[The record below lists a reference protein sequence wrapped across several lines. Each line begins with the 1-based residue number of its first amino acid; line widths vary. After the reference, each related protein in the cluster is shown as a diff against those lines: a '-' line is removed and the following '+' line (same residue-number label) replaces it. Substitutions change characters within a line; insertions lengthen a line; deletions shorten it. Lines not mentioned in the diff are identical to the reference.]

1 MEKVVDEVEKS
12 VGRLKKNVKIAVM
25 GCVVNGPGEAKDAD
39 IAVCGGGDGKAA
51 LYEKGRF
58 VKSIAATD
66 AAKEILALAEK
77 Y

>member
-1 MEKVVDEVEKS
+1 MEKVVDEVEKRVGGLNKS
-12 VGRLKKNVKIAVM
+12 VRIAIM

-51 LYEKGRF
+51 LYEKGKL
-58 VKSIAATD
+58 VKTISSD
-66 AAKEILALAEK
+66 DVVREILELIEK